1 MTHLVREYL
10 TFFGLDCTLSV
21 FDPEVMDSLATVGT
35 DSSAGAKTLVGG
47 TDARPMRDRSQLIEG
62 LGLSELTNKQTPLLA
77 EIVKL
82 SKVAVLKSETPTPT
96 ERSGSDPF
104 KSLHSIYRSICVHL
118 WQLEQDYL
126 D

>member
-21 FDPEVMDSLATVGT
+21 FDPEVMDSLATV
-35 DSSAGAKTLVGG
+35 G